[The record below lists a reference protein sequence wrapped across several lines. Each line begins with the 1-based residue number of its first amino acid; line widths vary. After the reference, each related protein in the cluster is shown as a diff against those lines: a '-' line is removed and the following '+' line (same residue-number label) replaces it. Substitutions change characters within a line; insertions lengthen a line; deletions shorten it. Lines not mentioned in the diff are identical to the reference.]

1 MFHIRDFQ
9 ITAREKFLE
18 LFHTEWLSNPDV
30 KHLKSFFAL
39 HGIRMTHATQNNMLL
54 FNFKYGQTCVFDTE
68 WKYACRGTTLGYNGK
83 WSFSVFGLPK
93 FFNEGEI
100 SKQMGMEFLPMLRD
114 IESDGYQLV
123 FMNKEDGS
131 NIRFW
136 YDETGYLHA
145 YTLGTVTEH
154 KMQPNLPD
162 SPTFTQLSI
171 RYLKQH
177 FPKLDVYLKEHPGV
191 VFFAEILSKWNH
203 IVTTYDFG
211 EDEGTLKPIV
221 MIGLDGVPTWS
232 ILQTLYPSFY
242 EHDLPLYSKTTT
254 AETYFKD
261 RDAYFEWQASNPLL
275 GTVPEGCV
283 LYAVKKGECFPISKG
298 KSDPYKKIHLGITL
312 NVGTTAD
319 FMNAQKNEILGKYD
333 DAIGELGHE
342 QRDAH
347 VATMIHAI
355 RKLSVY
361 LDEFIPDLIHYKNS
375 PVEYAD
381 IVKSLSNPRRETK
394 DLYLGWMSNFLF
406 SHKYEIHDETD
417 PTELIYQA
425 LASVNRGKCLLDE
438 LHSKNGLTWWTFTP
452 KPEKVKFEKPVE
464 PEPEVKCESPDPSCK
479 VAVFDFDLTLV
490 GESETFTANPQTVHA
505 LHTYNKLG
513 ATICILTGRDLTM
526 KERIVG
532 YLKTIISCP
541 MEFYFREPGTSIFL
555 HKAQTIQMLS
565 TRFGSIY
572 HFEDDSNVLNSCA
585 GIVNS
590 RGGKYMGHVITD
602 GCVSHL
608 ITSQK
613 TSLLITLV
621 DAPGT
626 GKTSVFHEIE
636 KRVGNVTWVSPDKI
650 SNEYKRVM
658 GEKIP
663 PDIMYAKLKKQFKKG
678 VASGGIVLID
688 TCNNKPEF
696 IKDIL
701 SSGHNY
707 ILGTF
712 MVTSEVKKKGKM
724 VPVID
729 PSYLEFISTNVT
741 QRIKDKHEGKVD
753 AMNGSTLDC
762 STAVDI
768 AIDKANGCLHQITS
782 RNIKRFATTILSV
795 NEKVNILMSEITSLL
810 GQIDTTMI
818 RAKLTQQDGTVISE
832 TTQFNEHFHRIG
844 ESVFI

>member
-9 ITAREKFLE
+9 LTAREKFLE

-39 HGIRMTHATQNNMLL
+39 QGIRMTHATKNNMLL
-54 FNFKYGQTCVFDTE
+54 LNFKYGQTCVFDAE

-93 FFNEGEI
+93 FFNENEI
-100 SKQMGMEFLPMLRD
+100 SKKMGIEFLPMLRD
-114 IESDGYQLV
+114 IERDGYQLV

-162 SPTFTQLSI
+162 SPTFTELSI
-171 RYLKQH
+171 RYLKQ
-177 FPKLDVYLKEHPGV
+177 FPKLNEYLKQNPGV
-191 VFFAEILSKWNH
+191 VFFAELLSKWNH
-203 IVTTYDFG
+203 IVTNYDFG
-211 EDEGTLKPIV
+211 DEEGTLKPLV
-221 MIGLDGVPTWS
+221 MIGLDGVPSWS

-242 EHDLPLYSKTTT
+242 ENELPLYSTCTT

-261 RDAYFEWQASNPLL
+261 RDAYFEWQASNPHLV
-275 GTVPEGCV
+275 GNVPEGCV
-283 LYAVKKGECFPISKG
+283 LYAVKKGECFPVSKG
-298 KSDPYKKIHLGITL
+298 KSDPYKKIHLGVTL
-312 NVGTTAD
+312 NVGTPAD

-333 DAIGELGHE
+333 DAMGELGHE

-347 VATMIHAI
+347 VATMIREI
-355 RKLSVY
+355 GNLSVY
-361 LDEFIPDLIHYKNS
+361 LDEFLPDLIHYKNS

-381 IVKSLSNPRRETK
+381 VVKSISNPRREHK
-394 DLYLGWMSNFLF
+394 ELYLGWMSNFLY
-406 SHKYEIHDETD
+406 SHKYVIHDETD
-417 PTELIYQA
+417 PTELIYEA
-425 LASVNRGKCLLDE
+425 LASINHGKCLLDE
-438 LHSKNGLTWWTFTP
+438 LHSKHGLYWWKFTP
-452 KPEKVKFEKPVE
+452 KPEKVKVEKPVE
-464 PEPEVKCESPDPSCK
+464 EPVKCEPIDQALK

-490 GESETFTANPQTVHA
+490 GECENFTVNPQTVHA
-505 LHTYNKLG
+505 LHTYDKLG

-526 KERIVG
+526 QERIVS
-532 YLKTIISCP
+532 YLRTIISCP

-555 HKAQTIQMLS
+555 HKVQTIQMLS
-565 TRFGSIY
+565 SRFGSIY
-572 HFEDDSNVLNSCA
+572 HFEDDSNVLNACS

-602 GCVSHL
+602 GCVSHIL
-608 ITSQK
+608 TSQK

-626 GKTSVFHEIE
+626 GKTSVFNEIE

-678 VASGGIVLID
+678 IASGGIVLID

-701 SSGHNY
+701 TSGNHS
-707 ILGTF
+707 IIGTF
-712 MVTSEVKKKGKM
+712 MVISEVKKKGKM
-724 VPVID
+724 VSVVD
-729 PSYLEFISTNVT
+729 PSYLKFITTNVT
-741 QRIKDKHEGKVD
+741 QRIVDKHQGKVD

-762 STAVDI
+762 SKAVDI
-768 AIDKANGCLHQITS
+768 ALDKANGCLHQITS
-782 RNIKRFATTILSV
+782 RNITRFATTILPIH
-795 NEKVNILMSEITSLL
+795 EKVNILMTEITRVL
-810 GQIDTTMI
+810 GHIDTMMI
-818 RAKLTQQDGTVISE
+818 RATLTKQDGTVLSE
-832 TTQFNEHFHRIG
+832 TTQFHEHFHRIG
-844 ESVFI
+844 DAVFI

>member
-9 ITAREKFLE
+9 LTAREKFLE
-18 LFHTEWLSNPDV
+18 LFHTEWLSNPDM

-54 FNFKYGQTCVFDTE
+54 LNFKYGQTCVFDAE

-83 WSFSVFGLPK
+83 WTFSVFGLPK
-93 FFNEGEI
+93 FFNENEV
-100 SKQMGMEFLPMLRD
+100 SKKMGVEFLPMLRD
-114 IESDGYQLV
+114 IERDGYKLV

-162 SPTFTQLSI
+162 SPTFTELSI

-177 FPKLDVYLKEHPGV
+177 FPKLDEYLKEHPGV

-203 IVTTYDFG
+203 IVTNYDFG
-211 EDEGTLKPIV
+211 DEEGTLKPLV
-221 MIGLDGVPTWS
+221 MIGLDGVPSWS

-242 EHDLPLYSKTTT
+242 EHDLPLYSKCTT

-275 GTVPEGCV
+275 VGNVPEGCV
-283 LYAVKKGECFPISKG
+283 LYAVKKDECFPVSKG
-298 KSDPYKKIHLGITL
+298 KSDPYKKIHLGVTL

-333 DAIGELGHE
+333 DAMGELGHE

-347 VATMIHAI
+347 VATMMDAI
-355 RKLSVY
+355 GKLSVY
-361 LDEFIPDLIHYKNS
+361 LDEFLPDLIRYKHS
-375 PVEYAD
+375 PAEYAD
-381 IVKSLSNPRRETK
+381 IVKSMSNPRQS
-394 DLYLGWMSNFLF
+394 LYLGWMSNFLY
-406 SHKYEIHDETD
+406 SHKYTIHDESD
-417 PTELIYQA
+417 PTELIYEA
-425 LASVNRGKCLLDE
+425 LASTNNGKCLLDE

-452 KPEKVKFEKPVE
+452 KLEKVKVEKPIE
-464 PEPEVKCESPDPSCK
+464 APLEKEVIPVDQELK

-505 LHTYNKLG
+505 LHTYYNLG
-513 ATICILTGRDLTM
+513 ATICILTGRDLTIQDS
-526 KERIVG
+526 IVS
-532 YLKTIISCP
+532 YLRTIISCP

-555 HKAQTIQMLS
+555 HKVQTIQMLS
-565 TRFGSIY
+565 TRFGSMY
-572 HFEDDSNVLNSCA
+572 HFEDDSNVLNACA
-585 GIVNS
+585 GIVNT

-602 GCVSHL
+602 GCVSHI

-626 GKTSVFHEIE
+626 GKTSVFNEIE
-636 KRVGNVTWVSPDKI
+636 KQVGNVTWVSPDKI

-701 SSGHNY
+701 ASGNHA
-707 ILGTF
+707 IVGTF

-724 VPVID
+724 VHVID
-729 PSYLEFISTNVT
+729 PSYLKFITTNVT
-741 QRIKDKHEGKVD
+741 KRIADKQSKVN

-762 STAVDI
+762 INAVDI
-768 AIDKANGCLHQITS
+768 ALDKANGCLHQIIS
-782 RNIKRFATTILSV
+782 RNIPRFATTILSLD
-795 NEKVNILMSEITSLL
+795 EKVSILMSEIKRVL
-810 GQIDTTMI
+810 GHIDTTLI
-818 RAKLTQQDGTVISE
+818 RAKLTKEDGTVISE
-832 TTQFNEHFHRIG
+832 TTQLHEHLHRIG
-844 ESVFI
+844 NAVFI